1 MEDRAF
7 LISGL
12 LPRFAAMWLIDAS
25 MEGEPGS
32 KKRMIAIDKATEKC
46 RSLFPERF
54 RPDASRREI
63 D

>member
-1 MEDRAF
+1 MENRTF
-7 LISGL
+7 LIARV
-12 LPRFAAMWLIDAS
+12 LPHCAAMWLINAS

-32 KKRMIAIDKATEKC
+32 KKRMIAIDEATERC

-54 RPDASRREI
+54 RSDASRREI

>member
-7 LISGL
+7 LIARV
-12 LPRFAAMWLIDAS
+12 LPHCAAMWLIDAS

-32 KKRMIAIDKATEKC
+32 KKRMIAIDEAIKKC
-46 RSLFPERF
+46 RSTFPEFF